1 MKKALVVDW
10 LDKYGGAE
18 RVLTSLQNTFDF
30 DEAYSLVNVMKGNDF
45 KKIFPENYQVK
56 TTFLQKADN
65 YFRFFFF
72 TFHYFT
78 SKIKVDKEV
87 DLIIS
92 SSHAVA
98 KGVKKSSPDQ
108 LHISYFQARNFKYI
122 WDEVDLY
129 FGKTVF
135 LLKPLINLLRKI
147 DQHQS
152 QRPDFVISNSKF
164 VQNWVKQTYNRDS
177 VVIYP
182 PVSLE
187 HFSFCDTKEDYYVA
201 IGRIV
206 PYKRFD
212 LVIETFNAIN
222 KKLIVIG
229 DGDQLSKL
237 KSVAKPNI
245 QFTGYLDSTE
255 VNKILSKAKAFIHIG
270 LEDFGIAP
278 IEAQACGTPV
288 IAYKAGGVLETV
300 VNGETG
306 ILFNEQT
313 TSSLIAAI
321 DEFENKTFDLFE
333 IRNHAFTFS
342 KERFESEIKNYI
354 SKCLNKDYNQS

>member
-18 RVLTSLQNTFDF
+18 RVLTSLQNVFQFNETH
-30 DEAYSLVNVMKGNDF
+30 ALVNIMKENDF
-45 KKIFPENYQVK
+45 KKIFPENYHVK
-56 TTFLQKADN
+56 TTFLQKLGN
-65 YFRFFFF
+65 YFRLFFFV
-72 TFHYFT
+72 FHYFT
-78 SKIKVDKEV
+78 SKIKVDKDV

-98 KGVKKSSPDQ
+98 KGVKKSSDHQ

-129 FGKTVF
+129 FGKAVF

-147 DQHQS
+147 DIRQA
-152 QRPDFVISNSKF
+152 QRPDFIISNSKF

-177 VVIYP
+177 VVIHP

-187 HFSFCDTKEDYYVA
+187 HFTFCDAKDDYYVA

-212 LVIETFNAIN
+212 LVVEAFNQLD

-229 DGDQLSKL
+229 DGDQLPKL
-237 KSVAKPNI
+237 KSIAKPNI
-245 QFTGYLDSTE
+245 QFTGYLDSAE

-300 VNGETG
+300 INGKTG

-313 TSSLIAAI
+313 PASLITTI
-321 DEFENKTFDLFE
+321 DEFENKAFNLSE

-342 KERFESEIKNYI
+342 KERFEAEIREFVESKKNRA
-354 SKCLNKDYNQS
+354 D

>member
-18 RVLTSLQNTFDF
+18 RVLTSLQNVFQFNETH
-30 DEAYSLVNVMKGNDF
+30 ALVNIMKENDL
-45 KKIFPENYQVK
+45 KKIFPENYHVK
-56 TTFLQKADN
+56 TTLLQKAGN
-65 YFRFFFF
+65 YFRLFFFVF
-72 TFHYFT
+72 QYFT
-78 SKIKVDKEV
+78 SKIKVDKDI

-98 KGVKKSSPDQ
+98 KAVKKSSDHQ

-129 FGKTVF
+129 FGKAAF
-135 LLKPLINLLRKI
+135 LLKPLIDLLRKI
-147 DQHQS
+147 DIRQA
-152 QRPDFVISNSKF
+152 QRPDFIISNSKF
-164 VQNWVKQTYNRDS
+164 VQNWVKKTYNRDS

-187 HFSFCDTKEDYYVA
+187 HFTFCDTKEDYYIA

-212 LVIETFNAIN
+212 LVVETFNQLG

-237 KSVAKPNI
+237 KDIAKLNI
-245 QFTGYLDSTE
+245 QFTGYLDSAE

-300 VNGETG
+300 INGKTG

-313 TSSLIAAI
+313 TASLIAAI
-321 DEFENKTFDLFE
+321 HEFENKTFNLAE

-342 KERFESEIKNYI
+342 KERFENEMKSYVSSFLPI
-354 SKCLNKDYNQS
+354 

>member
-18 RVLTSLQNTFDF
+18 RVLTSLQNVFQF
-30 DEAYSLVNVMKGNDF
+30 NEMHALVDIMKKNDF
-45 KKIFPENYQVK
+45 KKIFPDKYPI
-56 TTFLQKADN
+56 TTTLLQKFGR
-65 YFRFFFF
+65 YFRAFFF

-78 SKIKVDKEV
+78 SKIKVDKDI

-98 KGVKKSSPDQ
+98 KGVKKSSDHQ

-129 FGKTVF
+129 FGKTAF
-135 LLKPLINLLRKI
+135 LLKPLIIILRKI
-147 DQHQS
+147 DVRQA
-152 QRPDFVISNSKF
+152 QRPDYIISNSKF

-187 HFSFCDTKEDYYVA
+187 HFTFCDAKEDYYVA

-212 LVIETFNAIN
+212 LVVETFNQLN
-222 KKLIVIG
+222 KKLIIIG
-229 DGDQLSKL
+229 DGDQLSNL
-237 KSVAKPNI
+237 KKIAKENI

-300 VNGETG
+300 VNGKTG

-313 TSSLIAAI
+313 PASLINAI
-321 DEFENKTFDLFE
+321 NEFEQTAFNLSE

-342 KERFESEIKNYI
+342 KERFESEMKAYVSNLLPI
-354 SKCLNKDYNQS
+354 

>member
-18 RVLTSLQNTFDF
+18 RVLTSLQNVFQFNETH
-30 DEAYSLVNVMKGNDF
+30 ALVDIMKKNDL
-45 KKIFPENYQVK
+45 KKIFPDNYSIK
-56 TTFLQKADN
+56 TTLLQKFGR
-65 YFRFFFF
+65 YFRAFFF

-78 SKIKVDKEV
+78 SKIKVDKDI

-98 KGVKKSSPDQ
+98 KGVKKSSVNQ

-129 FGKTVF
+129 FGKATF
-135 LLKPLINLLRKI
+135 ILKPIINLLRKI
-147 DQHQS
+147 DVRQA
-152 QRPDFVISNSKF
+152 QRPDFIISNSKF

-187 HFSFCDTKEDYYVA
+187 HFTFCDAKEDYYVA

-212 LVIETFNAIN
+212 LVVEAFNMST
-222 KKLIVIG
+222 KKLIIIG

-237 KSVAKPNI
+237 KSIAKPNI
-245 QFTGYLDSTE
+245 QFTGYLDSAE

-300 VNGETG
+300 INGKTG

-313 TSSLIAAI
+313 TASLITAI
-321 DEFENKTFDLFE
+321 HEFETKTFNLSE

-342 KERFESEIKNYI
+342 RERFEAEMKAYVSNLLPI
-354 SKCLNKDYNQS
+354 

>member
-10 LDKYGGAE
+10 FDKYGGAE
-18 RVLTSLQNTFDF
+18 RVLTSLQNVFQFNETH
-30 DEAYSLVNVMKGNDF
+30 ALVNIMKGSDF
-45 KKIFPENYQVK
+45 KKIFPDNYPIK
-56 TTFLQKADN
+56 TTLLQKFGR
-65 YFRFFFF
+65 YFRAFFF

-98 KGVKKSSPDQ
+98 KGVKKSSVNQ

-129 FGKTVF
+129 FGKATF
-135 LLKPLINLLRKI
+135 ILKPIINLLRKI
-147 DQHQS
+147 DVHQA
-152 QRPDFVISNSKF
+152 QRPDYIISNSKF

-187 HFSFCDTKEDYYVA
+187 HFTFCDDKEDYYVA

-206 PYKRFD
+206 LYKRFD
-212 LVIETFNAIN
+212 LVVEAFNQLN
-222 KKLIVIG
+222 KRLIVIG
-229 DGDQLSKL
+229 DGDQLSNL
-237 KSVAKPNI
+237 KKIAKENI
-245 QFTGYLDSTE
+245 QFTGYLDSAQ

-300 VNGETG
+300 VNGKTG

-313 TSSLIAAI
+313 PASLINAI
-321 DEFENKTFDLFE
+321 NEFEQTTFNLSE

-342 KERFESEIKNYI
+342 KERFEAEMRAYVSNLLPI
-354 SKCLNKDYNQS
+354 